1 MEPATVVGADQI
13 VGVPLSEQVGAV
25 AGDPV
30 RRALLDRPLA
40 SKGKLD
46 DDRIIELTHRRWP
59 DARERLLSSAHLD
72 VRYHAGVLA
81 P

>member
-1 MEPATVVGADQI
+1 MEPGAVVGADQV
-13 VGVPLSEQVGAV
+13 VGVPLSEQIGAL

-30 RRALLDRPLA
+30 CRGPLDRPLA

-46 DDRIIELTHRRWP
+46 HDRILELSHRRQP
-59 DARERLLSSAHLD
+59 NPRERLL
-72 VRYHAGVLA
+72 